1 MAEAYDVLA
10 GLNRMLESQE
20 RREQTKL
27 QTSLA
32 MMQFAQSKRMQ
43 DVQLAGQQLQMLQT
57 SNTQMMATQSQDF
70 LTSTGFSYFYRPDDT
85 EWAEEFKDALID
97 KGADGYGFSETDAF
111 RIVGAVASAYA
122 GNPSPILDIAGE
134 LYDYTQVG
142 ENELLST
149 NANLFLEGFKKIG
162 MFPGDDDVRLQKSLN
177 QLSGI
182 KQTLQN
188 RDDIIAEMYE
198 FGRGDFVID
207 RDIKLAEREKLP
219 SPEFIPTGTAVE
231 EEDDDFLGLPWID
244 FSSKVQGHLSNDIQ
258 KLIDEIDTDKSKVK
272 GVNKKISELAVK
284 IERAKIRQKGN
295 LDLSPLEESLIK
307 DEGDAISQYAD
318 ELNELSESIDKKTK
332 EARALTILN
341 KEQGI
346 RSGAVDMPASIL
358 HFGIDPLQKFWLWN
372 KTGIWPDDDL
382 LKAAEAAHKYKLTL
396 SPSEYRKYKSG
407 LAMDSSK

>member
-1 MAEAYDVLA
+1 
-10 GLNRMLESQE
+10 
-20 RREQTKL
+20 QTKL

-32 MMQFAQSKRMQ
+32 MMQFAQSKRLQ

-219 SPEFIPTGTAVE
+219 SPEFIPTGTDVE
-231 EEDDDFLGLPWID
+231 EEEDDFLGLPWID
-244 FSSKVQGHLSNDIQ
+244 FSSKVQGHLSSDIQ

-272 GVNKKISELAVK
+272 GINKKISELAVK
-284 IERAKIRQKGN
+284 IERAKIRQK
-295 LDLSPLEESLIK
+295 
-307 DEGDAISQYAD
+307 
-318 ELNELSESIDKKTK
+318 
-332 EARALTILN
+332 
-341 KEQGI
+341 
-346 RSGAVDMPASIL
+346 
-358 HFGIDPLQKFWLWN
+358 
-372 KTGIWPDDDL
+372 
-382 LKAAEAAHKYKLTL
+382 
-396 SPSEYRKYKSG
+396 
-407 LAMDSSK
+407 